1 MAEKTFT
8 QEEVDAIVKK
18 RLERERNKKQDKAPE
33 VEVPA
38 DTDPE
43 GKPDD
48 DSSNKPSEAPAE
60 TPEDAPEDT
69 PDAEPVIDPSEE
81 LKAEIE
87 ALKAQNQRLE
97 AERAD
102 SLVIYAKDRMRRY
115 MPSMFDPNDV
125 NCFGSEDEL
134 MPFVDLTSKESID
147 KSLEQLSIFIGNI
160 VQYHADRIRKS
171 YGAVGSEQ
179 QKIQSVFQKRGK

>member
-1 MAEKTFT
+1 MADKTFT

-18 RLERERNKKQDKAPE
+18 RLDRERNKKQDKAPE
-33 VEVPA
+33 VDAAA
-38 DTDPE
+38 DTDPKDQPE
-43 GKPDD
+43 DNT
-48 DSSNKPSEAPAE
+48 STEPSEAPSKA
-60 TPEDAPEDT
+60 PEDAAEGTPEV
-69 PDAEPVIDPSEE
+69 EPVIDPSEE

-102 SLVIYAKDRMRRY
+102 SLVIYAKDRMRWY

-125 NCFGSEDEL
+125 NCLGSEDEL

-160 VQYHADRIRKS
+160 VQFHADRIRKG

-179 QKIQSVFQKRGK
+179 QKIQSIFHKAR